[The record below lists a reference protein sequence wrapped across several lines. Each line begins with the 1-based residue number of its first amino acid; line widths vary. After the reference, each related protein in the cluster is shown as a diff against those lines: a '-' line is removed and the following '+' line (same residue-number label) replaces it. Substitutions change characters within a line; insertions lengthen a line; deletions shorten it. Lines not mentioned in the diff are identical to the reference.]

1 MFACTCLISCVFFT
15 FSFDVSPAVTGKKS
29 HKLWI
34 FHLPLPAVQE
44 SNRILIYWD
53 FKGVILKEWGGR
65 KGVRLFRF
73 MPSTRKVSSKPT
85 QKPCVKP
92 FTVLISTVNY
102 KLSYLSSSLD
112 TTVGQ
117 VVQLLLVKPCNLL
130 FWNSFLGRFCVWQRY
145 TLCLDKRIFSKKA
158 AAIVIWHVLNNVLL

>member
-1 MFACTCLISCVFFT
+1 MFPRQLQERNPISYEFFI
-15 FSFDVSPAVTGKKS
+15 FRYLQHKKV
-29 HKLWI
+29 I
-34 FHLPLPAVQE
+34 E
-44 SNRILIYWD
+44 SL
-53 FKGVILKEWGGR
+53 FTEILKEWNWKPGR

-73 MPSTRKVSSKPT
+73 MSSTRKVSSKPT

>member
-1 MFACTCLISCVFFT
+1 MFPRQLQERNPISYEFFI
-15 FSFDVSPAVTGKKS
+15 FRYLQHKKV
-29 HKLWI
+29 I
-34 FHLPLPAVQE
+34 E
-44 SNRILIYWD
+44 SL
-53 FKGVILKEWGGR
+53 FTEILKEWNWKPGR

-73 MPSTRKVSSKPT
+73 MPPTRKVSSKPT

>member
-1 MFACTCLISCVFFT
+1 MFPRQLQERNPISYEFFI
-15 FSFDVSPAVTGKKS
+15 FRYLQHKKV
-29 HKLWI
+29 I
-34 FHLPLPAVQE
+34 E
-44 SNRILIYWD
+44 SL
-53 FKGVILKEWGGR
+53 FTEILKEWNWKPGR
-65 KGVRLFRF
+65 KGVQLFRF

>member
-1 MFACTCLISCVFFT
+1 MFPRQLQERNPISYEFFI
-15 FSFDVSPAVTGKKS
+15 FRYLQYKKV
-29 HKLWI
+29 I
-34 FHLPLPAVQE
+34 E
-44 SNRILIYWD
+44 SL
-53 FKGVILKEWGGR
+53 FTEILKEWNWKPGR

>member
-1 MFACTCLISCVFFT
+1 MFPRQLQERNPISYEFFI
-15 FSFDVSPAVTGKKS
+15 FRYLQHKKV
-29 HKLWI
+29 I
-34 FHLPLPAVQE
+34 E
-44 SNRILIYWD
+44 SL
-53 FKGVILKEWGGR
+53 FTEILKEWNWKPGR
-65 KGVRLFRF
+65 KGVRLFHF

>member
-34 FHLPLPAVQE
+34 FHLPLPAAQE

-53 FKGVILKEWGGR
+53 FKVVKLKAR
-65 KGVRLFRF
+65 AQRSTTFPF

-130 FWNSFLGRFCVWQRY
+130 FWNSFLRRFCVWQRY

>member
-1 MFACTCLISCVFFT
+1 MFPRQLQERNPISYEFFI
-15 FSFDVSPAVTGKKS
+15 FRYLQHKKV
-29 HKLWI
+29 I
-34 FHLPLPAVQE
+34 E
-44 SNRILIYWD
+44 SL
-53 FKGVILKEWGGR
+53 FTEILKEWNWKPGR
-65 KGVRLFRF
+65 KEVRLFRF

>member
-1 MFACTCLISCVFFT
+1 MFPRQLQERNPISYEFFI
-15 FSFDVSPAVTGKKS
+15 FRYLQHKKV
-29 HKLWI
+29 I
-34 FHLPLPAVQE
+34 E
-44 SNRILIYWD
+44 SL
-53 FKGVILKEWGGR
+53 FTEILKEWNWKPGC

>member
-1 MFACTCLISCVFFT
+1 MYFLRFHSMFPRQLQERNPISYEFFI
-15 FSFDVSPAVTGKKS
+15 FRYLQHKKV
-29 HKLWI
+29 I
-34 FHLPLPAVQE
+34 E
-44 SNRILIYWD
+44 SL
-53 FKGVILKEWGGR
+53 FTEILKEWNWKPGR

-145 TLCLDKRIFSKKA
+145 TLCLDKRIFSKKSRCNCN
-158 AAIVIWHVLNNVLL
+158 LTCLE